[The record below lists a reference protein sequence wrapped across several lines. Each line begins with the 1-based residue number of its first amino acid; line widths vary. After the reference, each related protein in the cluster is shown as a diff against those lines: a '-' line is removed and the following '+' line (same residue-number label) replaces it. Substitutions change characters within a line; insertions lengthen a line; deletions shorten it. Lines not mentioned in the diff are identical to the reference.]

1 MARSD
6 RDHDIVLQ
14 ALRAA
19 GWTITHPY
27 GIGINWGGKTGRP
40 DIGAEIRLAN
50 NELRKIVV
58 EVKNYPPTGNG
69 VMGDFHRAI
78 GQYLTYQSFFEEHE
92 PACQVFKA
100 VPKATYDGFL
110 SHPDILRFLRRHRIK
125 IFIYNPDSQLI
136 DKWIE

>member
-6 RDHDIVLQ
+6 RDHNIVLQ

-27 GIGINWGGKTGRP
+27 GMGINWGGKTGRP
-40 DIGAEIRLAN
+40 DIGAEIRLPDK
-50 NELRKIVV
+50 ELSKIVV

-78 GQYLTYQSFFEEHE
+78 GQYLTYQSFLKSMTR
-92 PACQVFKA
+92 PAKCLKPF
-100 VPKATYDGFL
+100 PKQPTTAF
-110 SHPDILRFLRRHRIK
+110 
-125 IFIYNPDSQLI
+125 
-136 DKWIE
+136 

>member
-19 GWTITHPY
+19 GWTITYPL
-27 GIGINWGGKTGRP
+27 GMGINWGGKTGRP
-40 DIGAEIRLAN
+40 DIGAEIILPD

-69 VMGDFHRAI
+69 VMGEFHRAI
-78 GQYLTYQSFFEEHE
+78 GQCLTYQSFFEEHD
-92 PACQVFKA
+92 PACQVVKA

-110 SHPDILRFLRRHRIK
+110 SHPDILRFLQRHRIK
-125 IFIYNPDSQLI
+125 LLVYNPASQLI
-136 DKWIE
+136 DKWID

>member
-19 GWTITHPY
+19 GWTITYPL
-27 GIGINWGGKTGRP
+27 GMGINWGGKTGRP
-40 DIGAEIRLAN
+40 DIGAEIILPD

-69 VMGDFHRAI
+69 VMGEFHRAI
-78 GQYLTYQSFFEEHE
+78 GQCLTYQSFFEAHD
-92 PACQVFKA
+92 PACQVVKA

-110 SHPDILRFLRRHRIK
+110 SHPDILRFLQRHRIK
-125 IFIYNPDSQLI
+125 LLVYNPASQLI
-136 DKWIE
+136 DKWID